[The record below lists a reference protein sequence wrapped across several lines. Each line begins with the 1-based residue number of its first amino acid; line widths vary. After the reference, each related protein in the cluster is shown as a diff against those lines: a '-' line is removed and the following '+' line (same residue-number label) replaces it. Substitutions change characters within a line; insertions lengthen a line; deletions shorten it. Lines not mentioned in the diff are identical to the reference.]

1 MPVHH
6 MSHRGMSE
14 GTTKKMRGKG
24 KVHKVMSEFKHGE
37 LMSSIGSKVT
47 KRSQAIAIAMSEA
60 GLSKKKKSR
69 RR

>member
-24 KVHKVMSEFKHGE
+24 KVHKVMSEFKHGS
-37 LMSSIGSKVT
+37 LKSSSGAKVT
-47 KRSQAIAIAMSEA
+47 SRDQAIAIAMSEA